1 MLNYLARVCSLLFI
15 PACDKSR
22 IDVIVLLRDVTG
34 GMPMLRKDLKNHSDA
49 VWHVVRYARSDGL
62 SVQVVLT

>member
-1 MLNYLARVCSLLFI
+1 MGYTLWAIRAIPPDHWARTWARPILT
-15 PACDKSR
+15 
-22 IDVIVLLRDVTG
+22 VTG